1 VVWLVL
7 LLAGATLGAMVGRW
21 WAVLAAAAPALYV
34 TVASELEVPGWVLGT
49 AYGVFAAA
57 GIAAGVGLRRIATRR

>member
-1 VVWLVL
+1 MWLLL
-7 LLAGATLGAMVGRW
+7 LLAGATLGAIVGRW

-34 TVASELEVPGWVLGT
+34 AVVSEVEVPAWFLGT